1 MPCAA
6 KQGDLVRLTS
16 TRGAVNVGILVDVNW
31 GPTAWHERAQGV
43 PPTMLIW
50 KVLLP
55 EGVYSHIREEG
66 WDIEVINETG

>member
-1 MPCAA
+1 MKP
-6 KQGDLVRLTS
+6 GDLVRLTS
-16 TRGAVNVGILVDVNW
+16 TRGAVSVGILMEEKRSH
-31 GPTAWHERAQGV
+31 GLGLKA

-66 WDIEVINETG
+66 WDIEVLEAQETCP

>member
-16 TRGAVNVGILVDVNW
+16 TRGAVSVGILMEEIGLAVS
-31 GPTAWHERAQGV
+31 
-43 PPTMLIW
+43 PTMLIW
-50 KVLLP
+50 QVLLP

-66 WDIEVINETG
+66 WDIEVLNEAG